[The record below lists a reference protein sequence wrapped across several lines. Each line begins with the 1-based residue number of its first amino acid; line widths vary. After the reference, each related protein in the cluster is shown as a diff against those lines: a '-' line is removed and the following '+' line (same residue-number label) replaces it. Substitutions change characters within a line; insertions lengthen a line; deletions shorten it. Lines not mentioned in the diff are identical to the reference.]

1 MLQIKIRRGIF
12 KYSSFFLLLISSCN
26 TNKSVNIGFDKKF
39 SLDKHERQIPIT
51 ATSLQQFQ
59 ELANKFDQ
67 DIILSRLINSNNYA
81 IFIGILQNDSIKPEH
96 ISLKDSFQALV
107 IKKEQK
113 RNNKYLFRLKNE
125 SIYTTVAEA
134 KNSIFIAVFSKDSA
148 LINNFF
154 SNDYLQKKLY

>member
-67 DIILSRLINSNNYA
+67 DIILSRLINSKNYV
-81 IFIGILQNDSIKPEH
+81 IFIGILQNDSIKPERS
-96 ISLKDSFQALV
+96 SLK
-107 IKKEQK
+107 I
-113 RNNKYLFRLKNE
+113 
-125 SIYTTVAEA
+125 
-134 KNSIFIAVFSKDSA
+134 
-148 LINNFF
+148 
-154 SNDYLQKKLY
+154 